1 MVWFQVGAG
10 VNMLY
15 YVEQTAIKTETGDIL
30 EFGTRTNIETGTK
43 EKFVIDQ
50 KIEGDGSQKVK
61 VTEN

>member
-1 MVWFQVGAG
+1 MGAG